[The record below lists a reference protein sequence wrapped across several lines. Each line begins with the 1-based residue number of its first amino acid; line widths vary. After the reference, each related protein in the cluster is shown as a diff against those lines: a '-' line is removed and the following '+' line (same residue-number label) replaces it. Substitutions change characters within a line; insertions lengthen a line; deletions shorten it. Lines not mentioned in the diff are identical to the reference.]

1 MSALGRGCPP
11 GTIAVGATV
20 SRKKEDMKQ
29 TTKSGGERRGAAP
42 ETPRTPGQSAGNDA
56 QDPTPTSLRR
66 WQANPHLTVPRH
78 RYAIRREHL

>member
-11 GTIAVGATV
+11 GTIAVGAAV

-56 QDPTPTSLRR
+56 HDPGCVKTRR
-66 WQANPHLTVPRH
+66 VSTQPRPNSDI
-78 RYAIRREHL
+78 AQTLAS

>member
-11 GTIAVGATV
+11 GTIAVGAAV

-42 ETPRTPGQSAGNDA
+42 K
-56 QDPTPTSLRR
+56 RR
-66 WQANPHLTVPRH
+66 GRPARAPEMTL
-78 RYAIRREHL
+78 